1 MADNNKNPRR
11 TIWLS
16 ETEPLSHYDIW
27 LSKNQHLNSEGE
39 SVSDSH
45 VQRPCDYIFKV
56 WDCDNWYPIIGF
68 NATAAN
74 KIDTVKDAT
83 YSTTHNGQTITSA
96 GYSEFHVPLFTNPSH
111 SPSELF
117 DGGSV
122 GEVILEYVSEQDWE
136 NIFEGDAFTEA
147 FNTYV
152 IGGDNY
158 NWGDLIQQFIESGD
172 IEIPLATYENIGGAR
187 IQTDTTNQ
195 DYRGVPVLFG
205 GPIVG
210 LTYGGNTPAGF
221 TLYGDYVNYNPDNSF
236 LYIPGW
242 ALVDWLLNPTGN
254 EVPSP
259 FVSGWKGI
267 DTQLRD
273 NSNQVWV
280 GLEGLE
286 EAKAG
291 TFCMAQV
298 NQTDPSGVSIEWV
311 DISDYLGIEEGI
323 ATEIVDGKVNLKY
336 NVVNF
341 TTIDNILTLKPAT
354 TNSLGGI
361 IVGSGL
367 NIQDGVLSVTSQ
379 SSQELDIEAGTGI
392 KITDT
397 GVNEKTIS
405 INIGSNN
412 NGRYLKVNSTGNN
425 VEWETIQSGE
435 VYDAGDGIEIKTPSS
450 GNKIIN
456 AKINECNETGYSSG
470 FSAETSIEFRAL
482 SEGTVQ
488 KDVVTL
494 RIDGTDDYGLHPYT
508 YTKISL
514 AGGGEI
520 TFKINGQTRYVD
532 GDPIYVI
539 LELIGK
545 PDSYTVSVEDSSGT
559 ASDDFISINNALVS
573 DGTSMTFGNNIARY
587 LITMQFGIVK
597 IEPLGYIEANRTEPE
612 SEPEIEEPSEP

>member
-39 SVSDSH
+39 SVSDSR

-74 KIDTVKDAT
+74 KIDTVKDAA
-83 YSTTHNGQTITSA
+83 YSTTHNGQTITST
-96 GYSEFHVPLFTNPSH
+96 GYSEFHVPLFTNPSY

-122 GEVILEYVSEQDWE
+122 GEVILEYVSEDDWK
-136 NIFEGDAFTEA
+136 NIFEGDAFIDA

-158 NWGDLIQQFIESGD
+158 NWGDLIQQLIESGD

-195 DYRGVPVLFG
+195 DYRGIPVLFG

-221 TLYGDYVNYNPDNSF
+221 TLYGDNVNYNPDNSF

-254 EVPSP
+254 DVPSP
-259 FVSGWKGI
+259 FISGWKGI

-280 GLEGLE
+280 GLSGLE

-291 TFCMAQV
+291 TFCMAQI

-311 DISDYLGIEEGI
+311 DISDFLEIEGGI
-323 ATEIVDGKVNLKY
+323 ATEIEDGKVNLKY
-336 NVVNF
+336 SSESFNVINPE
-341 TTIDNILTLKPAT
+341 NKLTLKPAT
-354 TNSLGGI
+354 TSSLGGI
-361 IVGSGL
+361 IVGNGL
-367 NIQDGVLSVTSQ
+367 NIQDGILSVTSQ
-379 SSQELDIEAGTGI
+379 SSQ
-392 KITDT
+392 
-397 GVNEKTIS
+397 
-405 INIGSNN
+405 
-412 NGRYLKVNSTGNN
+412 
-425 VEWETIQSGE
+425 SGE
-435 VYDAGDGIEIKTPSS
+435 AYDAGNGIEIDTPSS

-456 AKINECNETGYSSG
+456 AKISECNETGYSSG
-470 FSAETSIEFRAL
+470 FSATTSIEFRAL
-482 SEGTVQ
+482 SEGTGM

-494 RIDGTDDYGLHPYT
+494 LIDGDDSYGLHPYT
-508 YTKISL
+508 YTNISL
-514 AGGGEI
+514 AEGGDI
-520 TFKINGQTRYVD
+520 TFKIDGQTRFVD

-539 LELIGK
+539 LETEGK
-545 PDSYTVSVEDSSGT
+545 PDSHTVSVEDSSGT
-559 ASDDFISINNALVS
+559 ASNDFISINNALVS
-573 DGTSMTFGNNIARY
+573 NGTSMTFGNTITKY

-612 SEPEIEEPSEP
+612 EPNEP